1 MLTHLK
7 AIREAFDSLRAHV
20 RPEADHLA
28 GSMAVALDQADEA
41 AAEYDFADNDEEV
54 ELVATAPKKT
64 TKRGK

>member
-1 MLTHLK
+1 MLKQLK
-7 AIREAFDSLRAHV
+7 TIREAFESLRPHV

-41 AAEYDFADNDEEV
+41 AAEYDFADGDEEV

-64 TKRGK
+64 SKRGK